1 MPIQSYSLLKGTP
14 TAGEVVSGSS
24 AHYQITVEATGGPFT
39 VAVNI
44 QSVDGSQVL
53 YAIEQNVTPPMPLT
67 GVASGIHAV
76 PSKPGGLA
84 IDFVRE
90 TVHGKP
96 LIQRSQM
103 ALLPIASDTAKFIH
117 EMQIGDR
124 RHEQKQ
130 HALGNAVVTLLNQAV
145 SQKGSLVYAFG
156 SAFQDNGVTDGI
168 HDIHMNQGNPVN
180 NHGAENGIWQDGALF
195 VYLPKTKSYTAVFIA
210 FQTES
215 WQTDANGNPVTA
227 AS

>member
-1 MPIQSYSLLKGTP
+1 MPIQNYSLLKGTP
-14 TAGEVVSGSS
+14 TKGQVVSGSS
-24 AHYQITVEATGGPFT
+24 AHYQITIQATGGPFT

-44 QSVDGSQVL
+44 QSVDGSEVL
-53 YAIEQNVTPPMPLT
+53 YAVEPNFTPPAPLT
-67 GVASGIHAV
+67 AVASGIHAV

-96 LIQRSQM
+96 LIQRSQLL
-103 ALLPIASDTAKFIH
+103 LLPIASDTAKFVEEVQRADH
-117 EMQIGDR
+117 

-145 SQKGSLVYAFG
+145 SQQGSLVYAFG

-168 HDIHMNQGNPVN
+168 HDIHMNQGNPLN
-180 NHGAENGIWQDGALF
+180 NHGADNGIWQDGALF
-195 VYLPKTKSYTAVFIA
+195 VYLPETKSYTAVFIA

-215 WQTDANGNPVTA
+215 WHTDNSGNPIA
-227 AS
+227 GGL